1 MMKEENERNVKIG
14 KIRYLDWG
22 WFDIQAETSRT
33 ITEGMRLDENRFGV
47 FPNQNILNIFSEFFF
62 F

>member
-1 MMKEENERNVKIG
+1 MNDEGKKERNVKIW

-33 ITEGMRLDENRFGV
+33 ITEGMRPDENRFGV
-47 FPNQNILNIFSEFFF
+47 FPNKILQWEIKEK
-62 F
+62 